1 MVNSAGCSNGFIRTQ
16 KQGPEGL
23 FEEIVGSGLVSVRF
37 GLCGLILW
45 SLSWA
50 EASFGRI
57 CSKMTVTSLLKL
69 PTQLTKKKLKRGNAN
84 CVFMVMELQSLLI
97 VGFEQGMGGEQ

>member
-1 MVNSAGCSNGFIRTQ
+1 MVNSAGCSNGLIRTQ

-69 PTQLTKKKLKRGNAN
+69 PTQLTKKKIKKRKCQLCFYGDGAPILAY
-84 CVFMVMELQSLLI
+84 CRF
-97 VGFEQGMGGEQ
+97 